1 MYRTLLAATLFLVAV
16 VLGSCSQE
24 KPTNTPLPPTEEEP
38 ISTPEIQVPTSPVE
52 PTATQSI
59 EVDSE
64 EIDDPA
70 VESGPVDAAS
80 EQFPMAEV
88 INDEGGPVSITGQV
102 KYTNPF
108 FTEGVAE
115 PVVILEDQAG
125 FVDRDLAFLMPL
137 ASQTLGQ
144 ITSDF
149 FSSPFTYTIALPIE
163 PQGTYRDVDL
173 DNEVDD
179 GIQIFAIA
187 YWNNVFGDPFLEER
201 DLSGGGWSTAYA
213 STRISED
220 AKTERE
226 IIGGKL
232 LIYVPDDRQGF
243 PSGFGEDGLLFTED
257 DPIVQ
262 IPQGY
267 AMVDLD
273 SDPFVFDRSRRQE
286 VDLIEPE
293 GTALV
298 DYSDLSYTEAFD
310 ELVNQLRDEYAF
322 TEYKNLDWDS
332 LHEEFRPRF
341 VRADASR
348 NELAYRRALR
358 DFSWAIPDGHVS
370 GPQVIEDLQQNA
382 IGSIGITLTELDD
395 GRIVVSLLIPGS
407 PADEAA
413 IIRGAEIHTIDNIPI
428 GEAVDNAV
436 AYTAPF
442 STPHVERIEKL
453 RFTTRFPIDQV
464 VELTFQNP
472 GGEPESVTLTTVVE
486 LETLFSNPFEEQISG
501 FEQPLEYKLLDDSG
515 YGYVKLYSFFD
526 NDLLTVQLWERL
538 MSELN
543 EDDTP
548 GLIIDLRQNRGGR
561 GFLADQMAAYFFQE
575 SITLGNRGHW
585 DEDLGTF
592 YFNPELEH
600 RFYLPSDDLR
610 YDGELVVIVGPN
622 CASACEF
629 FAYDLTLEDR
639 ATIVGLYPTAGL
651 GGSVS
656 DVKMPENEFFR
667 FTQGRSV
674 GNDGTIHIEGIGVV
688 PDILLPVNEAN
699 LFSEND
705 AILAAAI
712 DELDRIFFGD
722 IIDGGSIA
730 LGDSI
735 EGFLDPGSRIRYTL
749 DMKFGEVLS
758 IFLESDDFDPVFA
771 LYNIDGTFLGSTE
784 ELLEASLINFE
795 VPFDLSVI
803 IEVLGSSESDSGN
816 YILRIVENSG

>member
-1 MYRTLLAATLFLVAV
+1 
-16 VLGSCSQE
+16 
-24 KPTNTPLPPTEEEP
+24 
-38 ISTPEIQVPTSPVE
+38 
-52 PTATQSI
+52 
-59 EVDSE
+59 
-64 EIDDPA
+64 
-70 VESGPVDAAS
+70 
-80 EQFPMAEV
+80 
-88 INDEGGPVSITGQV
+88 
-102 KYTNPF
+102 
-108 FTEGVAE
+108 
-115 PVVILEDQAG
+115 
-125 FVDRDLAFLMPL
+125 MPL

-149 FSSPFTYTIALPIE
+149 FKSPFTYSVALPIE

-173 DNEVDD
+173 DDEVDE
-179 GIQIFAIA
+179 GIQIFAVA

-213 STRISED
+213 STRIGED
-220 AKTERE
+220 AETERE

-232 LIYVPDDRQGF
+232 LIFAPDDRQGF
-243 PSGFGEDGLLFTED
+243 PSGFGEDGLLFTAD

-273 SDPFVFDRSRRQE
+273 SEPFVFDRSRHQE
-286 VDLIEPE
+286 VDLIEPDS
-293 GTALV
+293 TALV

-310 ELVNQLRDEYAF
+310 ELVDQLRDEYAF

-332 LHEEFRPRF
+332 LHEEFRPLF
-341 VRADASR
+341 VQADASR
-348 NELAYRRALR
+348 NSTAYRRALR

-370 GPQVIEDLQQNA
+370 GPQVVEDLQQNA
-382 IGSIGITLTELDD
+382 IGSLGITLTELDD
-395 GRIVVSLLIPGS
+395 GRIVVSLVIPGS

-413 IIRGAEIHTIDNIPI
+413 ILRGAEIHTIDNIPI

-453 RFTTRFPIDQV
+453 RFSTRFPTGQE

-472 GGEPESVTLTTVVE
+472 GEETESVTLTTVVE
-486 LETLFSNPFEEQISG
+486 LETLFSNPFEEKISG
-501 FEQPLEYKLLDDSG
+501 FEQPLEYELLDDSG
-515 YGYVKLYSFFD
+515 YGYVKLYSFSD

-538 MSELN
+538 MRELN

-548 GLIIDLRQNRGGR
+548 GLIIDLRQNTGGR

-575 SITLGNRGHW
+575 SITLGNTGHW
-585 DEDLGTF
+585 DEDRGTF
-592 YFNPELEH
+592 YFDPELEQ
-600 RFYLPSDDLR
+600 RFYLPSVDLR

-651 GGSVS
+651 GGSIS
-656 DVKMPENEFFR
+656 QVKMPENEFFT
-667 FTQGRSV
+667 FTQGRAI
-674 GNDGTIHIEGIGVV
+674 GNEGTIHIEGIGVV
-688 PDILLPVNEAN
+688 PEILLPVNEAN
-699 LFSEND
+699 LFSEDD
-705 AILAAAI
+705 AILTAAVG
-712 DELDRIFFGD
+712 ELDRIFFGD
-722 IIDGGSIA
+722 VIEGENIA
-730 LGDSI
+730 MGDSI
-735 EGFLDPGSRIRYTL
+735 EGFLEPGAKIRYTL

-771 LYNIDGTFLGSTE
+771 LYDIDGTFLGSTE
-784 ELLEASLINFE
+784 ELLGASLINFE

-803 IEVLGSSESDSGN
+803 IEVLGSSDSASGN
-816 YILRIVENSG
+816 YSLRIVDNSG